1 MCSQIEFQNFFQCIH
16 RNRSYQLTVLYKD
29 AVLGCFGFDCLK
41 YTVNRS
47 LFIVCQVHG
56 YLYNAALFQR
66 KRDSAHVLVT
76 ARSAPY
82 GFDDLLCDCDI
93 GSL

>member
-47 LFIVCQVHG
+47 L
-56 YLYNAALFQR
+56 
-66 KRDSAHVLVT
+66 S
-76 ARSAPY
+76 
-82 GFDDLLCDCDI
+82 
-93 GSL
+93 